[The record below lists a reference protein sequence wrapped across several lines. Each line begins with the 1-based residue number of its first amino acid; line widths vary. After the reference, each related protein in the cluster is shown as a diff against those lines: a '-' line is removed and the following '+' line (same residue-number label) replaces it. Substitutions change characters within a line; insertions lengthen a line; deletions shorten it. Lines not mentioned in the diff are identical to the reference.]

1 MAKGGPHRINE
12 GLQEDRGE
20 RDGDPFRSALV
31 EAANLLSQ
39 DTESETV
46 RARGVLDKGAQVLA
60 AQMIEKRTVKAS
72 DKRTG
77 SRCSRPPGPGKWGPR
92 GRRGTRRQNPR
103 RLARQMAYARVQ
115 RLFRKDRKRCAEM
128 VLQERWN
135 DDEEQLTLE
144 KQEEFWRPLFTTESV
159 ADERPMVRTPMI
171 WDLA

>member
-46 RARGVLDKGAQVLA
+46 RAREVLDKGAQVLA
-60 AQMIEKRTVKAS
+60 SKMIEKRTVKAS

-77 SRCSRPPGPGKWGPR
+77 SRYSRPPGPGKWGPS

-115 RLFRKDRKRCAEM
+115 KLFRKDRKRRAEM
-128 VLQERWN
+128 GSFSVPAERRN
-135 DDEEQLTLE
+135 SG
-144 KQEEFWRPLFTTESV
+144 TTMKSS
-159 ADERPMVRTPMI
+159 
-171 WDLA
+171 